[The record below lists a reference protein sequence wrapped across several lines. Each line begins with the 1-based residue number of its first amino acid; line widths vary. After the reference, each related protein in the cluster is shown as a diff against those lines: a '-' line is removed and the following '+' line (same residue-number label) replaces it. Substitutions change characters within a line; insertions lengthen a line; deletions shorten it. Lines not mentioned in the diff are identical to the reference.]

1 MEAVRGW
8 LLAQRWSIRLRDQYM
23 PGWGFEFESNPNTI
37 VVSRRSGCV
46 SAPTANCQRFL
57 SMIRPVLK
65 MGDPLLL
72 QVAHPVQRFD
82 TPELATLLGD
92 MHDTMEALN
101 GAGLAAPQ
109 IGVSQQVVVFGVARN
124 PRYPQAE
131 EVPYT
136 VLINPQ
142 VEPLTPE
149 MEEGWEGC
157 LSVPGMRGLVPR
169 YTRLRYRG
177 VDQFGKPIDR
187 TVSGFHA
194 RVVQHEVDHL
204 NGILY
209 PMRIRDLRNFG
220 FNETLFPGQ
229 DLRDE

>member
-1 MEAVRGW
+1 MA
-8 LLAQRWSIRLRDQYM
+8 
-23 PGWGFEFESNPNTI
+23 
-37 VVSRRSGCV
+37 
-46 SAPTANCQRFL
+46 
-57 SMIRPVLK
+57 IRPVLK

-72 QVAHPVQRFD
+72 QVAKPVTAFD
-82 TPELATLLGD
+82 TRELRGLLAD
-92 MHDTMEALN
+92 MHDTMMSLS

-109 IGVSQQVVVFGVARN
+109 IGVSQQVVIFGVGKN

-136 VLINPQ
+136 VLINPEL
-142 VEPLTPE
+142 EPLTDE

-157 LSVPGMRGLVPR
+157 LSVPGMRGFVPR

-177 VDQFGKPIDR
+177 FDQFGKALDR
-187 TVSGFHA
+187 SVGGFHA

-204 NGILY
+204 LGILY

-229 DLRDE
+229 ALIDD